1 MLQVAELTGW
11 MMQGSKQ
18 CWLTPLLST
27 VFFEKEQ
34 LVRDSFEIK
43 GLGYVE
49 WLEARL
55 RCVQAGWAV
64 LRQAAQQR
72 AVSISQSAVQQAR
85 VLYLSFVAKFL
96 RSASLG

>member
-1 MLQVAELTGW
+1 MDDAGQ
-11 MMQGSKQ
+11 Q
-18 CWLTPLLST
+18 CWLKTLLLST

-55 RCVQAGWAV
+55 PV
-64 LRQAAQQR
+64 
-72 AVSISQSAVQQAR
+72 
-85 VLYLSFVAKFL
+85 YK
-96 RSASLG
+96 

>member
-1 MLQVAELTGW
+1 MDDAGQ
-11 MMQGSKQ
+11 Q
-18 CWLTPLLST
+18 CWLTLLLST

-55 RCVQAGWAV
+55 PVYMQNGRRAAGPGTATGGSEH
-64 LRQAAQQR
+64 LS
-72 AVSISQSAVQQAR
+72 VSSPTS
-85 VLYLSFVAKFL
+85 
-96 RSASLG
+96 